1 MWTMVAKPHLTVIEL
16 IDVGIV
22 TRHIYEE
29 DIFVTLFTWWVTF
42 RINVLHVQLRGTFCF
57 HLKSADSA

>member
-16 IDVGIV
+16 IDVGTV

-29 DIFVTLFTWWVTF
+29 DIFVTLFT
-42 RINVLHVQLRGTFCF
+42 
-57 HLKSADSA
+57 